1 VIEVA
6 GQIRRMKYR
15 ETMCGA
21 CPEHP
26 VSKFANRDLDGLQG
40 VPNMFTWSATRTS
53 AAWGE
58 SERLSAMKT
67 DTGCGGQKFSI
78 FLVGGRYVVP
88 ARRHDMF
95 FPCPR

>member
-26 VSKFANRDLDGLQG
+26 VSKFANRDFVGLQG
-40 VPNMFTWSATRTS
+40 IALCDYAYCTCQPASGASLTCSHGAPQGLW
-53 AAWGE
+53 
-58 SERLSAMKT
+58 LH
-67 DTGCGGQKFSI
+67 GGKVSG
-78 FLVGGRYVVP
+78 LAP
-88 ARRHDMF
+88 
-95 FPCPR
+95 